1 MIYRNVKTGAEII
14 TNSVIK
20 APNWELLKASSSKMP
35 EAPKAEPLAIE
46 EEQPVTEPIKAP
58 KKATKKR
65 TKK

>member
-14 TNSVIK
+14 TDSIIK
-20 APNWELLKASSSKMP
+20 APNWEPLKASSPKIP
-35 EAPKAEPLAIE
+35 EAPKAEPLVIE
-46 EEQPVTEPIKAP
+46 EEKPVTEPIKAP